1 MTRLGFVINLDTCLD
16 QRGCMTL
23 CKRVKNTP
31 MGCYSTETFTYVG
44 GSDKYPEN
52 HMYHIPIPCQ
62 HCANPTC
69 VSACP
74 YSVFGKRT
82 DGIVTVGDTE
92 KCKACQNKPCISA
105 CPYSVIDLDPVTG
118 KASKCDFCVDL
129 IDQGK
134 APACT
139 TTCLTQSY
147 KFGDLD
153 DPDSEVSQIVKA
165 WEGYVHQL
173 KPESG
178 NGPSVYYL
186 LSKKQWRDMEGL
198 YSPAWHD

>member
-1 MTRLGFVINLDTCLD
+1 
-16 QRGCMTL
+16 
-23 CKRVKNTP
+23 